1 MFTPTDERIFELEM
15 WIKGVAAFF
24 QVEHLPLSAYEKE
37 HASLYNFR
45 SELGCVRTALAKIQ
59 GSLNEMLG
67 PDRAHLGSFM
77 LYLQGLQ
84 PGSEL
89 TKESLHGDLLTALE
103 RIQDLE
109 RIVAEEQN
117 ISFISLQTYLANGRI
132 IQAFLK
138 DYLAI
143 NRLFQ
148 GEAKPGWGAVQ
159 KAQIREHL
167 RLIKK
172 HPAGKDL
179 LTLII
184 AHIKALRYLEIIGST
199 IEDRNSY
206 PAAVVIFALLHHHL
220 QKIGQFIGQRLIPK
234 LKGEAAYAVCLD
246 SLLFS
251 SMMEMRKVMEIELV
265 DVTVLLDPKSVRIK
279 VEDSI
284 GILRDLFQQNLVYI
298 LETFSLK
305 ELDGSRLF
313 PYYQTRRE
321 QTLVLLED
329 LKGLD
334 KTLQEFREKGSRADY
349 QHFLDALLAFQGRSM
364 RFLMYKD
371 WAPIERFIGDFKN
384 SASMKQREILA
395 HQFGVF
401 LKTLIGF
408 VAKRAVLTP

>member
-15 WIKGVAAFF
+15 WIKGVSAFF
-24 QVEHLPLSAYEKE
+24 QVEYLPLSAYEKE

-45 SELGCVRTALAKIQ
+45 SEIGCVRAVLGKIQ
-59 GSLNEMLG
+59 IALNDMLG
-67 PDRAHLGSFM
+67 PDRDHLGSFM

-84 PGSEL
+84 PGAEL
-89 TKESLHGDLLTALE
+89 TSESLHGDLLVAME

-109 RIVAEEQN
+109 RILAEEQN
-117 ISFISLQTYLANGRI
+117 LSFISLQTYLANGRVI
-132 IQAFLK
+132 GAFLK
-138 DYLAI
+138 DYLAL

-148 GEAKPGWGAVQ
+148 GEAKPGWGSLQ
-159 KAQIREHL
+159 KGQIREHL

-172 HPAGKDL
+172 HAAGKDL

-184 AHIKALRYLEIIGST
+184 AHIKALRYLEIIGNT

-220 QKIGQFIGQRLIPK
+220 QKIGQFITQRLVPK
-234 LKGEAAYAVCLD
+234 FKGEPVYVSCLE

-251 SMMEMRKVMEIELV
+251 SKMEMRKVMEIELV

-279 VEDSI
+279 LEDSI

-305 ELDGSRLF
+305 ELDGSHLF
-313 PYYQTRRE
+313 PYYQTRRD
-321 QTLVLLED
+321 QTMTLLDD
-329 LKGLD
+329 LKTLD
-334 KTLQEFREKGSRADY
+334 HTLQEFRDKGSRADY
-349 QHFLDALLAFQGRSM
+349 QIFYDALLTFQGRSM

-371 WAPIERFIGDFKN
+371 WGPIERFIGDFKN
-384 SASMKQREILA
+384 AGAMKQREILA
-395 HQFGVF
+395 HQFGVY

-408 VAKRAVLTP
+408 VAKRAVLTA

>member
-15 WIKGVAAFF
+15 WIKGVSAFF
-24 QVEHLPLSAYEKE
+24 QVEYLPLSAYEKE

-45 SELGCVRTALAKIQ
+45 SEIGCVRVVLAKIQ
-59 GSLNEMLG
+59 LALNDMLG

-84 PGSEL
+84 PGAEMTS
-89 TKESLHGDLLTALE
+89 ESLHGDLLIALE

-109 RIVAEEQN
+109 RILTEEQN

-138 DYLAI
+138 DYLALS
-143 NRLFQ
+143 RLFQ
-148 GEAKPGWGAVQ
+148 GEAKPGWGAIQ
-159 KAQIREHL
+159 KGQIKEHL

-172 HPAGKDL
+172 HAAGKDL

-184 AHIKALRYLEIIGST
+184 AHIKALRYLEIIAST

-220 QKIGQFIGQRLIPK
+220 QKIGQFISQRLVPK
-234 LKGEAAYAVCLD
+234 FKGEPVYVSCLD

-251 SMMEMRKVMEIELV
+251 SRMEMRKVMEIELV
-265 DVTVLLDPKSVRIK
+265 DVTVLLDPKSVRVK
-279 VEDSI
+279 VEDSS

-298 LETFSLK
+298 LETFALK
-305 ELDGSRLF
+305 EIDGTRVF
-313 PYYQTRRE
+313 PSYQTRRE

-329 LKGLD
+329 LRTLD
-334 KTLQEFREKGSRADY
+334 RTLQEFRDRGSRLDY
-349 QHFLDALLAFQGRSM
+349 QKFWDALLAFQGRSM

-371 WAPIERFIGDFKN
+371 WTPIERFIGDFKN
-384 SASMKQREILA
+384 STTMKQREILA
-395 HQFGVF
+395 HQFGVY